1 MAWRTI
7 LHTVRKFL
15 DESSDHISTMLDSGT
30 MIILITVIAAAIC
43 MLSLYSV
50 YGNVI
55 RHETTLHDLRNR
67 VEILQNQQTLHLA
80 ELKGEIAPETVLE
93 ATELP
98 AESEETPTEAE
109 DQSDVELVSSST
121 KAA

>member
-1 MAWRTI
+1 
-7 LHTVRKFL
+7 
-15 DESSDHISTMLDSGT
+15 MLDSGT